1 MTCYRVIVT
10 GYKITDLS
18 EGREVCYDKISK
30 QHEKNEMRK
39 IQMTEKQEFWDIY
52 NEKKKSAPAER

>member
-1 MTCYRVIVT
+1 MI
-10 GYKITDLS
+10 
-18 EGREVCYDKISK
+18 KISK

-52 NEKKKSAPAER
+52 NEKRKRKPSDHRDHAR

>member
-1 MTCYRVIVT
+1 MI
-10 GYKITDLS
+10 
-18 EGREVCYDKISK
+18 KISK

-52 NEKKKSAPAER
+52 NEKRAHRQNDETE

>member
-1 MTCYRVIVT
+1 MI
-10 GYKITDLS
+10 
-18 EGREVCYDKISK
+18 KISK

-52 NEKKKSAPAER
+52 NEKKERTGRTMKRNDW